1 MARSSGI
8 PVMGEDATGA
18 AGYVKIVD
26 APTAP
31 HVYTHLVMGCGSND
45 AIVSLDGGVSESIVV
60 EAGVGPLKFDDVWV
74 KGEIQAKNR
83 AVGAY
88 TDLYVFAW

>member
-1 MARSSGI
+1 
-8 PVMGEDATGA
+8 
-18 AGYVKIVD
+18 
-26 APTAP
+26 
-31 HVYTHLVMGCGSND
+31 
-45 AIVSLDGGVSESIVV
+45 VSLDGGVSESIVV